1 MSKILHSSFSVRA
14 LTNTAFS
21 VRIPASY
28 RSLKMYAAQVS
39 QWGETP
45 KYIETPKPELPST
58 DSNIIQIKVQATG
71 LHQVVRARA
80 AGTHYSAKTLPH
92 TPGIDGVGITTSGQ
106 QVYFSTLALPSG
118 SFSEIVNVPKED
130 VAPLPEGVDAVQVA
144 AAVNPMLS
152 SWMALRTRTANLPP
166 NFSVLILG
174 ATSASGKIAIDVAR
188 HLGAKR
194 VIGVARNLSV
204 LQSLGLD
211 EAIQMQ
217 DPVEN
222 TDFSNLGHVDVILD
236 YIYGPIT
243 AHMLGSLKTMQPVQ
257 FVQVGTLSTQVMELK
272 GALLRSMN
280 LTMRGSGPGA
290 WKMGDLRVELPAMAQ
305 ATKALRR
312 LDVKVAKLSDLESV
326 WDEKTKE
333 RLVFVP

>member
-1 MSKILHSSFSVRA
+1 MH
-14 LTNTAFS
+14 
-21 VRIPASY
+21 
-28 RSLKMYAAQVS
+28 AAQVT

-45 KYIETPKPELPST
+45 KYVETPKPELPST
-58 DSNIIQIKVQATG
+58 DSNAIQIEVQATG
-71 LHQVVRARA
+71 LHQLVRARVT
-80 AGTHYSAKTLPH
+80 GTHYSAKTLPH
-92 TPGIDGVGITTSGQ
+92 TLGIDGVGVTTSGQ
-106 QVYFSTLALPSG
+106 QVYFSTLAIPYG
-118 SFSEIVNVPKED
+118 SYSEFVNVPRAD

-144 AAVNPMLS
+144 AAMNPMLS
-152 SWMALRTRTANLPP
+152 SWMALRTRTTNLPP

-194 VIGVARNLSV
+194 VIGVARNLSA

-236 YIYGPIT
+236 YVYGPIT
-243 AHMLGSLKTMQPVQ
+243 AHVLGSLKTTQLVQ
-257 FVQVGTLSTQVMELK
+257 FVQVGTLSTQVMELE
-272 GALLRSMN
+272 GALLRSKN
-280 LTMRGSGPGA
+280 LIMRGSGPGA
-290 WKMGDLRVELPAMAQ
+290 WTMERLREELPLMAQ
-305 ATKALRR
+305 ATKALKRI
-312 LDVKVAKLSDLESV
+312 DVKVAKLSDIESV

-333 RLVFVP
+333 RLVFIL